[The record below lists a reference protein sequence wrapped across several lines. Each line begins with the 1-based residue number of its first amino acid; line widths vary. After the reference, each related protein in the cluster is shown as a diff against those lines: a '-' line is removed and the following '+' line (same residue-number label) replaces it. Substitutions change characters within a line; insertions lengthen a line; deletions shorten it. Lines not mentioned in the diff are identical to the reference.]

1 MTNSQYVGIL
11 MEIGA
16 VGIALVLA
24 IFHACQDIC
33 WAIRREKP
41 KFKDW

>member
-1 MTNSQYVGIL
+1 MTNLQFVGIL

-24 IFHACQDIC
+24 IYYASQDIC
-33 WAIRREKP
+33 REIEREKL
-41 KFKDW
+41 K